1 MNIKNRLK
9 LPQSQIIGNDSDFCD
24 CLKEP
29 QIIILIPTADGK
41 EKTVDGKPYE
51 EPPEFC
57 QTCGK
62 PNAEPLHATFTIN
75 PKVEL
80 TGEA

>member
-1 MNIKNRLK
+1 MENR
-9 LPQSQIIGNDSDFCD
+9 IIENDSEFCD
-24 CLKEP
+24 CEKEP
-29 QIIILIPTADGK
+29 QFIVLIPTADGK
-41 EKTVDGKPYE
+41 GMIDGKPYI

-75 PKVEL
+75 PNVNL
-80 TGEA
+80 NGEA

>member
-1 MNIKNRLK
+1 MSLRNRLNK
-9 LPQSQIIGNDSDFCD
+9 LQSQIIGNDSDFCD

-57 QTCGK
+57 PACSK
-62 PNAEPLHATFTIN
+62 PNAEPFHATFIIN

>member
-1 MNIKNRLK
+1 MEN
-9 LPQSQIIGNDSDFCD
+9 QIIGNDSEFCD
-24 CLKEP
+24 CQKEP

-41 EKTVDGKPYE
+41 GKMIDGKPYV

-57 QTCGK
+57 EMCGK
-62 PNAEPLHATFTIN
+62 RNAEPFHATFTIST
-75 PKVEL
+75 KAEL

>member
-1 MNIKNRLK
+1 MEN
-9 LPQSQIIGNDSDFCD
+9 QIIANDSEFCD

-29 QIIILIPTADGK
+29 QFIVLIPTADGGK
-41 EKTVDGKPYE
+41 QTLDGKPYE

-62 PNAEPLHATFTIN
+62 SNPEPLHATFTIN
-75 PKVEL
+75 PNVNL
-80 TGEA
+80 NGEA

>member
-9 LPQSQIIGNDSDFCD
+9 KLQNQIIGNDSDFCG
-24 CLKEP
+24 CQKEP
-29 QIIILIPTADGK
+29 QFIVLIPTADGK
-41 EKTVDGKPYE
+41 GKMIDGKPYE

-62 PNAEPLHATFTIN
+62 RNPEPFHATFTIN